1 MNIPGDPRD
10 VSAPIDAEAA
20 TPVFDSRPPYD
31 GAGEAK
37 QHKTAAADTMNKA
50 ARGSYQQVF
59 VKAHEPLDDG
69 VPSQFVAKTIAL
81 PEVLISRMYPAA
93 TAPSQRCTWKKM
105 WRMNSSSGCSSHLC
119 QRLIGLFLFSITL
132 QI

>member
-10 VSAPIDAEAA
+10 VSAPIDGEAA

-69 VPSQFVAKTIAL
+69 VPSQFVAKNN
-81 PEVLISRMYPAA
+81 RAA
-93 TAPSQRCTWKKM
+93 GSTHKQDVSGGYRSQPKM
-105 WRMNSSSGCSSHLC
+105 HLEEDVAYE
-119 QRLIGLFLFSITL
+119 
-132 QI
+132 